1 MIQTESRLKVADNT
15 GARELLP
22 GRNASLVKGDGWD
35 YAVWAEGWTPGIFA
49 PDATTLEA
57 KAVNGATFKI
67 IVDTAKSTISLRV
80 PRTAFGEGDPTTW
93 GYAAMVMS
101 QDGYPSPG
109 VWRVRDVKA
118 TAEQWR
124 IGGGSDTATN
134 QTRILDLVWA
144 GTDVTQESML
154 SGFTP
159 STALVDTLGA
169 DDFAQIQLLTIK

>member
-1 MIQTESRLKVADNT
+1 M
-15 GARELLP
+15 
-22 GRNASLVKGDGWD
+22 
-35 YAVWAEGWTPGIFA
+35 
-49 PDATTLEA
+49 EA

-93 GYAAMVMS
+93 GYAGMVMS

-118 TAEQWR
+118 IAEQWR